1 MAPVN
6 AKKLPDLPPDW
17 FCKDQ
22 DDLLALIT
30 QMDEEEGGDDADADP
45 R

>member
-1 MAPVN
+1 MDAVS

-22 DDLLALIT
+22 DDLLVLIT
-30 QMDEEEGGDDADADP
+30 QLDEEEAGDDADSDP